1 MLETETMRCIM
12 HLSFLKLLFK
22 CSSFLRKAHTS
33 MFQSTSGC
41 PETATTSWNTEKV
54 CFFFLAKWV
63 YHATEFSEVLI
74 FKLSSPNSM
83 VLAEA
88 YVRTH
93 ERLHWDNGK
102 CLRNSIKSLF
112 LKMRF
117 IMQLSFLSLC
127 FSGVLVFSVLYYCDR
142 SLCFNAR
149 AVAQKKWQMLD

>member
-1 MLETETMRCIM
+1 MLETKTMRCIM
-12 HLSFLKLLFK
+12 QLSFLGCNFQ
-22 CSSFLRKAHTS
+22 CSSFLRKTQTP
-33 MFQSTSGC
+33 MLQRTSGC
-41 PETATTSWNTEKV
+41 PETTITSWNTED
-54 CFFFLAKWV
+54 FFLKM
-63 YHATEFSEVLI
+63 S
-74 FKLSSPNSM
+74 LSCNRVFWGFDFQVILCSPSSM
-83 VLAEA
+83 VLAEV

-93 ERLHWDNGK
+93 ERLHWNNGK

-117 IMQLSFLSLC
+117 TMQLSFLSLC